1 LTGPAPVVGPFC
13 VVISQYGR
21 GETKVTPLDEQ
32 NYRTV
37 WRAAISAPV
46 DGV

>member
-21 GETKVTPLDEQ
+21 GETKVTRLDEQ
-32 NYRTV
+32 NYPIVRRV
-37 WRAAISAPV
+37 AISGSV